1 MSVEHQ
7 FKDRLWKT
15 LYKDKQSAATKRNI
29 SKLQSLSLKDKANTD
44 DVNSGDS
51 KCTDEN
57 IKKKKD
63 EKMEEEL
70 WTPKLS
76 VKKTTKRKNYLQQPT
91 KRLHFKPNFESIQ
104 RVNSNRK
111 AKQKTAQDS
120 KADFQTNTNSETDKD
135 VSLRDS
141 YI

>member
-1 MSVEHQ
+1 
-7 FKDRLWKT
+7 
-15 LYKDKQSAATKRNI
+15 
-29 SKLQSLSLKDKANTD
+29 
-44 DVNSGDS
+44 
-51 KCTDEN
+51 
-57 IKKKKD
+57 
-63 EKMEEEL
+63 MEEEL

-76 VKKTTKRKNYLQQPT
+76 MKKTTKRKSQLQQPT